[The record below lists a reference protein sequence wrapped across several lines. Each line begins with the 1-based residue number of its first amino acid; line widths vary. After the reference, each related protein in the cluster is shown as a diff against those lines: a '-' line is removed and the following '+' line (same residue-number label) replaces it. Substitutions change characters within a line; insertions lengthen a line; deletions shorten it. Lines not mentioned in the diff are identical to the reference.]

1 MPSENGKT
9 LKDYSPSKTDASD
22 VPRIASQVQSLPA
35 QVNQPLIQSAPHQS
49 TPPSGGMP
57 IKLICWKDGVI
68 GTITFTST
76 TGFAPLEA

>member
-9 LKDYSPSKTDASD
+9 LKDYSPSKTDAADS
-22 VPRIASQVQSLPA
+22 PRIASQVQSLPA
-35 QVNQPLIQSAPHQS
+35 QANQPLIQSAPHQ
-49 TPPSGGMP
+49 TLPPSGSP

-76 TGFAPLEA
+76 SGFVPLEA